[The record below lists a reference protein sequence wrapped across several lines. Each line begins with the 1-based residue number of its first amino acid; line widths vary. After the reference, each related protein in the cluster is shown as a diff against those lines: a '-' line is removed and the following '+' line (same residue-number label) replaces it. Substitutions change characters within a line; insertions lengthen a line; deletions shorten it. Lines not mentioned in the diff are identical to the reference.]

1 MLKQFLRESQQGPTA
16 RSAVDELPL
25 ASILRLLLHD
35 STRAQRDGCL
45 RACRKEDDPV
55 VTAGRPPVAG
65 CHMGREKAAPGVEV
79 PKLWAIARTRA
90 LGLWLSAIYR
100 KSLTRCLHQAVG
112 FLQYPEP
119 NFCHFSENMLIAPF
133 RSACK
138 SVCESSL
145 FETRPSGKKIAIAGD
160 VHK

>member
-1 MLKQFLRESQQGPTA
+1 MIDSILQQLMLKQFLRESQQGPTA
-16 RSAVDELPL
+16 RGAVDELPL

-100 KSLTRCLHQAVG
+100 KSLTRCFAPSSWVSSIPRTKLLP
-112 FLQYPEP
+112 FLREHVDRPV
-119 NFCHFSENMLIAPF
+119 SL
-133 RSACK
+133 
-138 SVCESSL
+138 SVQVS
-145 FETRPSGKKIAIAGD
+145 
-160 VHK
+160 V